1 MIWQIYKV
9 FFTYHFTRSLS
20 FVAAAKFSLFTF
32 HFSLK
37 IANFANSFAKL
48 QCTRQFKEKQ
58 AFLLHCS
65 RFFVTL
71 ASPKLLHLGKAQ
83 INLAFHSTFRN
94 FANKNKTFYNTTML
108 QIRCKNN
115 NMTKSFPEGTSLLDV
130 YQEFADD
137 IKLPYPVVSAKVN
150 NASQGL
156 KFRLYQNR
164 DVEFLDAR
172 EGSGHRVYVRS
183 LCFVL
188 YKATQDLFPGSKL
201 FIEHT
206 ISRGYYCN
214 FKKKGYEPM
223 VEGDVEKIRE
233 RMQEII
239 NLDMPFRRNEATT
252 EEALRVFAERGLTDK
267 VKLLE
272 SSGQIYSDYYMLGD
286 TADYYYGPLV
296 PSAGYLTVWGLETY
310 HDGMLLRV
318 PDWNNPTQLAEKVDM
333 PKTYEMF
340 AEKTKWDI
348 IMRLSNAGDVNKA
361 ILKGHASELIQVSEA
376 LQEKKIVQIA
386 EEIDRRFHDE
396 ENPVRMV
403 LITGPSSSGK
413 TTFCKR
419 LSVQLLACGLR
430 PLSFSTDDYFVN
442 RLDTPKLPNG
452 DYDFDNI
459 ETVEYH
465 LLEDHLLRLMKG
477 ERVEIPE
484 YNFVTGKRE
493 WNGKK
498 LKLAG
503 DTVLIIEGIHALN
516 PLLTKKIPD
525 SLKYKIYISAL
536 TSISLDDHNWIPVRD
551 NRLLRRIIR
560 DYNKGAYTAQQTIAQ
575 WKNVCEAEDQ
585 WIFPFQET
593 ADAMFNSALN
603 IEFAVLRTHAEIIL
617 ASVPK
622 NCDEYAEAHRL
633 LKFLRYFIP
642 ISDKEI
648 PPTSIMR
655 EFVGGSSFKYPR

>member
-1 MIWQIYKV
+1 MG
-9 FFTYHFTRSLS
+9 TPPT
-20 FVAAAKFSLFTF
+20 
-32 HFSLK
+32 
-37 IANFANSFAKL
+37 
-48 QCTRQFKEKQ
+48 KEKI
-58 AFLLHCS
+58 
-65 RFFVTL
+65 T
-71 ASPKLLHLGKAQ
+71 P
-83 INLAFHSTFRN
+83 T
-94 FANKNKTFYNTTML
+94 YML

-115 NMTKSFPEGTSLLDV
+115 NKTKSFPEGTSLLDV
-130 YQEFADD
+130 YHEFADE
-137 IKLPYPVVSAKVN
+137 LQMPYPVVSAKVN

-172 EGSGHRVYVRS
+172 QGSGHRVYVRS

-188 YKATQDLFPGSKL
+188 YKATSDVFPGSKL

-214 FKKKGYEPM
+214 FKKKGGEPLA
-223 VEGDVEKIRE
+223 EGDVELIHK
-233 RMQEII
+233 RMEEII
-239 NLDMPFRRNEATT
+239 ALDMPFRRSEATN
-252 EEALRVFAERGLTDK
+252 EEAIRVFAERGFTDK

-272 SSGQIYSDYYMLGD
+272 TSGQIYSDYYMLGD
-286 TADYYYGPLV
+286 TVDYYYGPLV
-296 PSAGYLTVWGLETY
+296 PSAGYLKVWDVEPY

-318 PDWNNPTQLAEKVDM
+318 PDWNNPLVLAEKVDM

-340 AEKTKWDI
+340 AEKTRWDI

-361 ILKGHASELIQVSEA
+361 IMKGHASELIQVSEA

-386 EEIDRRFHDE
+386 EEIDRRFRAE
-396 ENPVRMV
+396 ENPVRLV

-419 LSVQLLACGLR
+419 LCIQLLACGLR
-430 PLSFSTDDYFVN
+430 PYSISTDDYFVN
-442 RLDTPKLPNG
+442 RVDTPKLPNG

-459 ETVEYH
+459 EAVEYN
-465 LLEDHLLRLMKG
+465 LLEDHLTRLMKG
-477 ERVEIPE
+477 ERVEVPE

-493 WNGKK
+493 YNGKK
-498 LKLAG
+498 VKLSS
-503 DTVLIIEGIHALN
+503 DSVLIIEGIHALN
-516 PLLTKKIPD
+516 PLLTQNIAD
-525 SLKYKIYISAL
+525 SMKFKIYISAL

-560 DYNKGAYTAQQTIAQ
+560 DYNKGAFTAQQTISQ
-575 WKNVCEAEDQ
+575 WKNVCEAEDK

-617 ASVPK
+617 SSVPK
-622 NCDEYAEAHRL
+622 NCPEYSEAHRL
-633 LKFLRYFIP
+633 LKFIHYFIP
-642 ISDKEI
+642 VDDKEI

-655 EFVGGSSFKYPR
+655 EFVGGSSFKYR

>member
-1 MIWQIYKV
+1 
-9 FFTYHFTRSLS
+9 
-20 FVAAAKFSLFTF
+20 
-32 HFSLK
+32 
-37 IANFANSFAKL
+37 
-48 QCTRQFKEKQ
+48 
-58 AFLLHCS
+58 
-65 RFFVTL
+65 
-71 ASPKLLHLGKAQ
+71 
-83 INLAFHSTFRN
+83 
-94 FANKNKTFYNTTML
+94 ML

-115 NMTKSFPEGTSLLDV
+115 NVTKSFPEGTSLLDV
-130 YQEFADD
+130 YQEFADE
-137 IKLPYPVVSAKVN
+137 IKLPYPVISAKVN

-172 EGSGHRVYVRS
+172 AGSGHRVYVRS
-183 LCFVL
+183 LSFVL
-188 YKATQDLFPGSKL
+188 YKATQDVFPGSKL
-201 FIEHT
+201 FIEH
-206 ISRGYYCN
+206 SLCRGYYCN
-214 FKKKGYEPM
+214 FKKK
-223 VEGDVEKIRE
+223 EGNPLTDKDVELIRK
-233 RMQEII
+233 RMQEIVD
-239 NLDMPFRRNEATT
+239 LDMPFRRTEATN
-252 EEALRVFAERGLTDK
+252 EEAIRVFAERGFADK

-272 SSGQIYSDYYMLGD
+272 TSGHIYSDYYTLGD
-286 TADYYYGPLV
+286 TVDYYYGPLV
-296 PSAGYLTVWGLETY
+296 PSAGYLKVWDLERYEDGL
-310 HDGMLLRV
+310 LLRV
-318 PDWNNPTQLAEKVDM
+318 PDWNNPNQVAEKVDQ
-333 PKTYEMF
+333 PKTFEMF
-340 AEKTKWDI
+340 AEKTRWDI

-361 ILKGHASELIQVSEA
+361 IMRGHASELIQVSEA
-376 LQEKKIVQIA
+376 LQEKKIVKIA
-386 EEIDRRFHDE
+386 EEIERRFHQE
-396 ENPVRMV
+396 ENPVRLV

-430 PLSFSTDDYFVN
+430 PISFSTDDYFVN
-442 RLDTPKLPNG
+442 RVDTPKLPNG

-459 ETVEYH
+459 ETVEYS
-465 LLEDHLLRLMKG
+465 LLEDHLLKLMQG
-477 ERVEIPE
+477 EKVEIPE

-498 LKLAG
+498 LKLSN

-593 ADAMFNSALN
+593 ADVMFNSALN

-622 NCDEYAEAHRL
+622 NCPEYAEAHRL
-633 LKFLRYFIP
+633 MKFIHFFLP
-642 ISDKEI
+642 VSDKEI

-655 EFVGGSSFKYPR
+655 EFVGGSAFKY

>member
-1 MIWQIYKV
+1 MNYELCNRD
-9 FFTYHFTRSLS
+9 FL
-20 FVAAAKFSLFTF
+20 ALLAKNYELFRIF
-32 HFSLK
+32 ASK
-37 IANFANSFAKL
+37 I
-48 QCTRQFKEKQ
+48 
-58 AFLLHCS
+58 
-65 RFFVTL
+65 
-71 ASPKLLHLGKAQ
+71 P
-83 INLAFHSTFRN
+83 IP
-94 FANKNKTFYNTTML
+94 ML

-115 NMTKSFPEGTSLLDV
+115 NVTKSFPEGTSLLDV
-130 YQEFADD
+130 YQEFADE

-150 NASQGL
+150 NASEGL
-156 KFRLYQNR
+156 KFRLFQNR

-183 LCFVL
+183 LCFLL
-188 YKATQDLFPGSKL
+188 YKATQDIFPGSKL

-214 FKKKGYEPM
+214 FKKKNNEALA
-223 VEGDVEKIRE
+223 EGDVERISQ
-233 RMQEII
+233 RMMEIVG
-239 NLDMPFRRNEATT
+239 LDMPFRRNEATN
-252 EEALRVFAERGLTDK
+252 EEAIRVFAERGFADK

-272 SSGQIYSDYYMLGD
+272 TSGQIYSDYYTLGD

-296 PSAGYLTVWGLETY
+296 PSAGYLKVFGLEPY

-318 PDWNNPTQLAEKVDM
+318 PDWNDPTRLAEKVDM

-340 AEKTKWDI
+340 REKTRWDI

-376 LQEKKIVQIA
+376 LQEKRIVQIA
-386 EEIDRRFHDE
+386 EEIDRRFHAE
-396 ENPVRMV
+396 ENPIRLV

-442 RLDTPKLPNG
+442 RVDTPLLPNG

-459 ETVEYH
+459 ETVDYH
-465 LLEDHLLRLMKG
+465 LLEDHLTRLMNG

-484 YNFVTGKRE
+484 YNFSTGKRE

-516 PLLTKKIPD
+516 PLLTQKIDD

-536 TSISLDDHNWIPVRD
+536 TSVSLDDHNWIPTRD

-560 DYNKGAYTAQQTIAQ
+560 DYNKGAFTAQQTIAQ
-575 WKNVCEAEDQ
+575 WKNVCEAEDK
-585 WIFPFQET
+585 WIFPYQER

-617 ASVPK
+617 SSVPR
-622 NCDEYAEAHRL
+622 NCPEYSEAHRL
-633 LKFLRYFIP
+633 LKFIHYFLP
-642 ISDKEI
+642 VSDKEI

-655 EFVGGSSFKYPR
+655 EFVGGSSFKY

>member
-1 MIWQIYKV
+1 
-9 FFTYHFTRSLS
+9 
-20 FVAAAKFSLFTF
+20 
-32 HFSLK
+32 
-37 IANFANSFAKL
+37 
-48 QCTRQFKEKQ
+48 
-58 AFLLHCS
+58 
-65 RFFVTL
+65 
-71 ASPKLLHLGKAQ
+71 
-83 INLAFHSTFRN
+83 
-94 FANKNKTFYNTTML
+94 ML

-115 NMTKSFPEGTSLLDV
+115 NVTKSFPEGTSLLDI

-156 KFRLYQNR
+156 KFRVFQNR

-172 EGSGHRVYVRS
+172 QGSGHRVYVRS
-183 LCFVL
+183 LCFLL
-188 YKATQDLFPGSKL
+188 YKATQDIFPGSKL

-214 FKKKGYEPM
+214 FKKKNNEPLT
-223 VEGDVEKIRE
+223 GNDVTLLCN
-233 RMQEII
+233 RMQEIV
-239 NLDMPFRRNEATT
+239 NLDMPFRRTEATN
-252 EEALRVFAERGLTDK
+252 EEAIRVFAERGFADK

-272 SSGQIYSDYYMLGD
+272 TSGQIYSDYYTLGD

-296 PSAGYLTVWGLETY
+296 PSAGYLKVFGLEPY

-318 PDWNNPTQLAEKVDM
+318 PDWNDPTRLAEKVDM

-340 AEKTKWDI
+340 AEKTRWDI

-386 EEIDRRFHDE
+386 EDIERRFHAE
-396 ENPVRMV
+396 ENPIRLV

-419 LSVQLLACGLR
+419 LSIQLLACGLR

-442 RLDTPKLPNG
+442 RVDTPKLPNG

-459 ETVEYH
+459 EAVDYH
-465 LLEDHLLRLMKG
+465 LLEDHLTRLMKG

-484 YNFVTGKRE
+484 YNFSTGKRE

-516 PLLTKKIPD
+516 PLLTQQID
-525 SLKYKIYISAL
+525 NALKYKIYISAL
-536 TSISLDDHNWIPVRD
+536 TSISLDDHNWIPVHD

-560 DYNKGAYTAQQTIAQ
+560 DYNKGAFTAQETIAQ
-575 WKNVCEAEDQ
+575 WKNVCEAEDK
-585 WIFPFQET
+585 WIFPYQET

-617 ASVPK
+617 SSVPK
-622 NCDEYAEAHRL
+622 NCPEYSEAHRL
-633 LKFLRYFIP
+633 LKFIHYFLP
-642 ISDKEI
+642 VSDKEI

-655 EFVGGSSFKYPR
+655 EFLGGSSFKY

>member
-1 MIWQIYKV
+1 
-9 FFTYHFTRSLS
+9 
-20 FVAAAKFSLFTF
+20 
-32 HFSLK
+32 
-37 IANFANSFAKL
+37 
-48 QCTRQFKEKQ
+48 
-58 AFLLHCS
+58 
-65 RFFVTL
+65 
-71 ASPKLLHLGKAQ
+71 
-83 INLAFHSTFRN
+83 
-94 FANKNKTFYNTTML
+94 ML

-115 NMTKSFPEGTSLLDV
+115 NVTKSFPEGTSLLDV
-130 YQEFADD
+130 YQEFAEE
-137 IKLPYPVVSAKVN
+137 IKLPFPVVSAKVN

-172 EGSGHRVYVRS
+172 GGSGHRVYVRS
-183 LCFVL
+183 LSFVL

-201 FIEHT
+201 FIEH
-206 ISRGYYCN
+206 SLCRGYYCN
-214 FKKKGYEPM
+214 FKKRNNEPLTD
-223 VEGDVEKIRE
+223 EDAEHIRE

-239 NLDMPFRRNEATT
+239 SLDMPFRRTEATN
-252 EEALRVFAERGLTDK
+252 EEAIRVFAERGFTDK

-272 SSGQIYSDYYMLGD
+272 TCGQVYSDYYTLGD
-286 TADYYYGPLV
+286 TVDYYYGPLV
-296 PSAGYLTVWGLETY
+296 PSAGYLQVWGLERY
-310 HDGMLLRV
+310 EQGLLLRV
-318 PDWNNPTQLAEKVDM
+318 PDWNDPSKLAEKVPQ
-333 PKTYEMF
+333 PKTFEMF
-340 AEKTKWDI
+340 AEKTHWDI

-361 ILKGHASELIQVSEA
+361 IMRGHASELIQVSEA

-386 EEIDRRFHDE
+386 EEIDRRFHRE
-396 ENPVRMV
+396 EDPVRIV

-430 PLSFSTDDYFVN
+430 PISFSTDDYFVN
-442 RLDTPKLPNG
+442 RVDTPKLPNG

-459 ETVEYH
+459 ETVEYA

-477 ERVEIPE
+477 ERVEVPE

-493 WNGKK
+493 YNGKK

-516 PLLTKKIPD
+516 PLLTQKIAD
-525 SLKYKIYISAL
+525 SMKYKIYISAL
-536 TSISLDDHNWIPVRD
+536 TSISLDDHNWIPTRD

-575 WKNVCEAEDQ
+575 WKNVLAAEDQ

-593 ADAMFNSALN
+593 ADVMFNSALN

-617 ASVPK
+617 TSVPK
-622 NCDEYAEAHRL
+622 NCPEYSEAHRL
-633 LKFLRYFIP
+633 LKFIRYFIP

-655 EFVGGSSFKYPR
+655 EFVGGSSFKYAD

>member
-1 MIWQIYKV
+1 
-9 FFTYHFTRSLS
+9 
-20 FVAAAKFSLFTF
+20 
-32 HFSLK
+32 
-37 IANFANSFAKL
+37 
-48 QCTRQFKEKQ
+48 
-58 AFLLHCS
+58 
-65 RFFVTL
+65 
-71 ASPKLLHLGKAQ
+71 
-83 INLAFHSTFRN
+83 
-94 FANKNKTFYNTTML
+94 ML

-137 IKLPYPVVSAKVN
+137 IRLPYPVVSAKVN
-150 NASQGL
+150 NASEGL

-188 YKATQDLFPGSKL
+188 YKATQDVFPGSKL

-214 FKKKGYEPM
+214 FKKKNMEPLAD
-223 VEGDVEKIRE
+223 GDVERIAA
-233 RMQEII
+233 RMSEII
-239 NLDMPFRRNEATT
+239 GLDMPFRRNEATN
-252 EEALRVFAERGLTDK
+252 EEAIRVFSERGFADK

-272 SSGQIYSDYYMLGD
+272 TSGQIYSDYYTLGD

-296 PSAGYLTVWGLETY
+296 PSAGYLTVWALEPY

-318 PDWNNPTQLAEKVDM
+318 PDWNDPTRLAEKVDM

-340 AEKTKWDI
+340 AEKTRWDI
-348 IMRLSNAGDVNKA
+348 IMRLSNAGDVNRA
-361 ILKGHASELIQVSEA
+361 IQKGYASELIQVSEA

-386 EEIDRRFHDE
+386 EEIDRRFHAE
-396 ENPVRMV
+396 ENPIKLV

-419 LSVQLLACGLR
+419 LSIQLLACGLR
-430 PLSFSTDDYFVN
+430 PMSFSTDDYFVN
-442 RLDTPKLPNG
+442 RVDTPKLPNG

-459 ETVEYH
+459 EAVDYQ
-465 LLEDHLLRLMKG
+465 LLEDHLTRLMKG

-484 YNFVTGKRE
+484 YNFATGLRE

-498 LKLAG
+498 LKLSN

-516 PLLTKKIPD
+516 PLLTKKIDD
-525 SLKYKIYISAL
+525 SLKYRIYISAL
-536 TSISLDDHNWIPVRD
+536 TSVSLDDHNWIPTRD

-560 DYNKGAYTAQQTIAQ
+560 DYNKGAFTAQQTIAQ
-575 WKNVCEAEDQ
+575 WKNVLEAEDK
-585 WIFPFQET
+585 WIFPYQET
-593 ADAMFNSALN
+593 ADVMFNSALN

-617 ASVPK
+617 ASVPR
-622 NCDEYAEAHRL
+622 NCPEYAEAHRL
-633 LKFLRYFIP
+633 LKFIHYFIP
-642 ISDKEI
+642 VSDKEI

-655 EFVGGSSFKYPR
+655 EFVGGSSFKY

>member
-1 MIWQIYKV
+1 
-9 FFTYHFTRSLS
+9 
-20 FVAAAKFSLFTF
+20 
-32 HFSLK
+32 
-37 IANFANSFAKL
+37 
-48 QCTRQFKEKQ
+48 
-58 AFLLHCS
+58 
-65 RFFVTL
+65 
-71 ASPKLLHLGKAQ
+71 
-83 INLAFHSTFRN
+83 
-94 FANKNKTFYNTTML
+94 ML

-115 NMTKSFPEGTSLLDV
+115 NVTKSFPEGSSLLDI

-156 KFRLYQNR
+156 KFRVFQNR

-172 EGSGHRVYVRS
+172 QGSGHRVYVRS
-183 LCFVL
+183 LCFLL
-188 YKATQDLFPGSKL
+188 YKATQDIFPGSKL

-214 FKKKGYEPM
+214 FKKKGNEPLT
-223 VEGDVEKIRE
+223 ENDVTLLCN
-233 RMQEII
+233 RMQEIV
-239 NLDMPFRRNEATT
+239 NLDMPFRRTEATN
-252 EEALRVFAERGLTDK
+252 EEAIRVFAERGFSDK

-272 SSGQIYSDYYMLGD
+272 TSGQIYSDYYTLGD

-296 PSAGYLTVWGLETY
+296 PSAGYLKVFGLEPY

-318 PDWNNPTQLAEKVDM
+318 PDWNDPTRLAEKVDM

-340 AEKTKWDI
+340 AEKTRWDI

-386 EEIDRRFHDE
+386 EDIERRFHAE
-396 ENPVRMV
+396 ENPIRLV

-419 LSVQLLACGLR
+419 LSIQLLACGLR

-442 RLDTPKLPNG
+442 RVDTPKLPNG

-459 ETVEYH
+459 EAVDYH
-465 LLEDHLLRLMKG
+465 LLEDHLTRLMKG

-484 YNFVTGKRE
+484 YNFSTGKRE

-516 PLLTKKIPD
+516 PLLTQKID
-525 SLKYKIYISAL
+525 NALKYKIYISAL
-536 TSISLDDHNWIPVRD
+536 TSISLDDHNWIPVHD

-560 DYNKGAYTAQQTIAQ
+560 DHNKGAFTAQETIAQ
-575 WKNVCEAEDQ
+575 WKNVCEAEDK
-585 WIFPFQET
+585 WIFPYQET
-593 ADAMFNSALN
+593 ADVMFNSALN

-617 ASVPK
+617 SSVPK
-622 NCDEYAEAHRL
+622 NCPEYSEAHRL
-633 LKFLRYFIP
+633 LKFIHFFLP
-642 ISDKEI
+642 VSDKEI

-655 EFVGGSSFKYPR
+655 EFLGGSSFKY

>member
-1 MIWQIYKV
+1 
-9 FFTYHFTRSLS
+9 
-20 FVAAAKFSLFTF
+20 
-32 HFSLK
+32 
-37 IANFANSFAKL
+37 
-48 QCTRQFKEKQ
+48 
-58 AFLLHCS
+58 
-65 RFFVTL
+65 
-71 ASPKLLHLGKAQ
+71 
-83 INLAFHSTFRN
+83 
-94 FANKNKTFYNTTML
+94 ML

-115 NMTKSFPEGTSLLDV
+115 NVTKSFPEGTSLLDV
-130 YQEFADD
+130 YQEFAEE
-137 IKLPYPVVSAKVN
+137 INLPYPVVSAKVN

-156 KFRLYQNR
+156 KFRLFQNR
-164 DVEFLDAR
+164 DVEFMDAR

-183 LCFVL
+183 LCFLL
-188 YKATQDLFPGSKL
+188 YKATQDVFPGSKL

-214 FKKKGYEPM
+214 FKKKNNEAL
-223 VEGDVEKIRE
+223 VDGDVEQICE
-233 RMQEII
+233 RMNEIV
-239 NLDMPFRRNEATT
+239 NMDMPFRRTEATN
-252 EEALRVFAERGLTDK
+252 EEAIRVFAERGFADK

-272 SSGQIYSDYYMLGD
+272 TSGQIYSDYYTLGD

-296 PSAGYLTVWGLETY
+296 PSAGYLKVFGLEPY

-318 PDWNNPTQLAEKVDM
+318 PDWNNPTILAEKVDM

-340 AEKTKWDI
+340 REKTRWDI

-386 EEIDRRFHDE
+386 EEIDRRFHSE
-396 ENPVRMV
+396 ENPIKLV

-419 LSVQLLACGLR
+419 LSIQLLACGLR

-442 RLDTPKLPNG
+442 RVDTPKLPNG

-459 ETVEYH
+459 EAVDYA
-465 LLEDHLLRLMKG
+465 LLEDHLTRLMQG
-477 ERVEIPE
+477 ERVEVPE
-484 YNFVTGKRE
+484 YNFATGKRE

-516 PLLTKKIPD
+516 PLLTQKIDD

-560 DYNKGAYTAQQTIAQ
+560 DYNKGAFTAQETIAQ
-575 WKNVCEAEDQ
+575 WKNVCEAEDK
-585 WIFPFQET
+585 WIFPYQET

-617 ASVPK
+617 SSVPK
-622 NCDEYAEAHRL
+622 NCDEYSEAHRL
-633 LKFLRYFIP
+633 LKFIHYFLP
-642 ISDKEI
+642 VSDKEI
-648 PPTSIMR
+648 SPTSIMR
-655 EFVGGSSFKYPR
+655 EFLGGSSFKY

>member
-1 MIWQIYKV
+1 
-9 FFTYHFTRSLS
+9 
-20 FVAAAKFSLFTF
+20 
-32 HFSLK
+32 
-37 IANFANSFAKL
+37 
-48 QCTRQFKEKQ
+48 
-58 AFLLHCS
+58 
-65 RFFVTL
+65 
-71 ASPKLLHLGKAQ
+71 
-83 INLAFHSTFRN
+83 
-94 FANKNKTFYNTTML
+94 ML

-115 NMTKSFPEGTSLLDV
+115 NKTKSFPEGTSLLDV
-130 YQEFADD
+130 YHEFADE
-137 IKLPYPVVSAKVN
+137 LQMPYPVVSAKVN

-172 EGSGHRVYVRS
+172 QGSGHRVYVRS

-188 YKATQDLFPGSKL
+188 YKATSDVFPGSKL

-214 FKKKGYEPM
+214 FKKKGGEPLA
-223 VEGDVEKIRE
+223 EGDVELIHK
-233 RMQEII
+233 RMEEII
-239 NLDMPFRRNEATT
+239 ALDMPFRRNEATN
-252 EEALRVFAERGLTDK
+252 EEAIRVFAERGFTDK

-272 SSGQIYSDYYMLGD
+272 TSGQIYSDYYMLGD
-286 TADYYYGPLV
+286 TVDYYYGPLV
-296 PSAGYLTVWGLETY
+296 PSAGYLKVWDVEPY

-318 PDWNNPTQLAEKVDM
+318 PDWNNPLVLAEKVDM

-340 AEKTKWDI
+340 AEKTRWDI

-361 ILKGHASELIQVSEA
+361 IKKGHASELIQVSEA

-386 EEIDRRFHDE
+386 EEIDRRFRAE
-396 ENPVRMV
+396 ENPVRLV

-419 LSVQLLACGLR
+419 LCIQLLACGLR
-430 PLSFSTDDYFVN
+430 PYSISTDDYFVN
-442 RLDTPKLPNG
+442 RVDTPKLPNG

-459 ETVEYH
+459 EAVEYH
-465 LLEDHLLRLMKG
+465 LLEDHLTRLMKG
-477 ERVEIPE
+477 ERVEVPE

-493 WNGKK
+493 YNGKK
-498 LKLAG
+498 VKLSS
-503 DTVLIIEGIHALN
+503 DSVLIIEGIHALN
-516 PLLTKKIPD
+516 PLLTQKIAD
-525 SLKYKIYISAL
+525 SMKFKIYISAL
-536 TSISLDDHNWIPVRD
+536 TSISLDDHNWIPTQD

-560 DYNKGAYTAQQTIAQ
+560 DYNKGAFSARETISQ
-575 WKNVCEAEDQ
+575 WKSVCEAEDQ

-593 ADAMFNSALN
+593 ADVMFNSALN
-603 IEFAVLRTHAEIIL
+603 IEFAVLRTHAEVIL

-622 NCDEYAEAHRL
+622 NCPEYAEAHRL
-633 LKFLRYFIP
+633 LRFLHYFIP

-655 EFVGGSSFKYPR
+655 EFVGGSSFKY

>member
-1 MIWQIYKV
+1 
-9 FFTYHFTRSLS
+9 
-20 FVAAAKFSLFTF
+20 
-32 HFSLK
+32 
-37 IANFANSFAKL
+37 
-48 QCTRQFKEKQ
+48 
-58 AFLLHCS
+58 
-65 RFFVTL
+65 
-71 ASPKLLHLGKAQ
+71 
-83 INLAFHSTFRN
+83 
-94 FANKNKTFYNTTML
+94 ML

-115 NMTKSFPEGTSLLDV
+115 NVSKSFPEGCSLLDV
-130 YQEFADD
+130 YQEFADE
-137 IKLPYPVVSAKVN
+137 IQMPYPVVSAKVN

-156 KFRLYQNR
+156 KFRLFQNR
-164 DVEFLDAR
+164 DVEFVDAR

-188 YKATQDLFPGSKL
+188 YKATQDVFPGSKL

-214 FKKKGYEPM
+214 FKKKNNEPLAD
-223 VEGDVEKIRE
+223 GDVEQIST
-233 RMQEII
+233 RMQEIV

-252 EEALRVFAERGLTDK
+252 EEAIRVFAERGFQDK

-272 SSGQIYSDYYMLGD
+272 TCGQIYSDYYTLGD
-286 TADYYYGPLV
+286 TADFYYGPLV
-296 PSAGYLTVWGLETY
+296 PSAGYLTVWALEPY

-318 PDWNNPTQLAEKVDM
+318 PDWYNPTVLAEKVDM
-333 PKTYEMF
+333 PKTYDMF
-340 AEKTKWDI
+340 AEKTRWDI

-386 EEIDRRFHDE
+386 EEIERRSNREDH
-396 ENPVRMV
+396 PVRLI

-419 LSVQLLACGLR
+419 LSIQLLACGLR

-442 RLDTPKLPNG
+442 RVDTPKLPNG

-459 ETVEYH
+459 EAVEYS

-477 ERVEIPE
+477 ERVEVPE

-498 LKLAG
+498 LKLTN
-503 DTVLIIEGIHALN
+503 DSVLIIEGIHALN
-516 PLLTKKIPD
+516 PLLTRKIPD
-525 SLKYKIYISAL
+525 YMKFKIYISAL

-560 DYNKGAYTAQQTIAQ
+560 DYNKGAYTAQETISQ
-575 WKNVCEAEDQ
+575 WKNVCAAEDK
-585 WIFPFQET
+585 WIFPFQES

-617 ASVPK
+617 TSVPK
-622 NCDEYAEAHRL
+622 NCPEYAEAHRL
-633 LKFLRYFIP
+633 LKFIHYFIP

-655 EFVGGSSFKYPR
+655 EFLGGSSFKY

>member
-1 MIWQIYKV
+1 
-9 FFTYHFTRSLS
+9 
-20 FVAAAKFSLFTF
+20 
-32 HFSLK
+32 
-37 IANFANSFAKL
+37 
-48 QCTRQFKEKQ
+48 
-58 AFLLHCS
+58 
-65 RFFVTL
+65 
-71 ASPKLLHLGKAQ
+71 
-83 INLAFHSTFRN
+83 
-94 FANKNKTFYNTTML
+94 ML

-115 NMTKSFPEGTSLLDV
+115 NTTKSFPEGTSLLDV
-130 YQEFADD
+130 YQEFADE

-150 NASQGL
+150 NASEGL

-172 EGSGHRVYVRS
+172 EGSGHRAYVRS

-188 YKATQDLFPGSKL
+188 YKATQDVFPGSKL

-214 FKKKGYEPM
+214 FKKKNMEPLA
-223 VEGDVEKIRE
+223 EGDVERIAE
-233 RMQEII
+233 RMREIVG
-239 NLDMPFRRNEATT
+239 LDMPFRRNEATN
-252 EEALRVFAERGLTDK
+252 EEAIRVFSERGFTDK

-272 SSGQIYSDYYMLGD
+272 TSGQIYSDYYTLGD

-296 PSAGYLTVWGLETY
+296 PSAGYLKVFGLEPY

-318 PDWNNPTQLAEKVDM
+318 PDWNDPNRLAEKVDM

-340 AEKTKWDI
+340 AEKTRWDI
-348 IMRLSNAGDVNKA
+348 IMRLSNAGDVNRA
-361 ILKGHASELIQVSEA
+361 IQKGHASELIQVSEA

-386 EEIDRRFHDE
+386 EEIDRRFHAE
-396 ENPVRMV
+396 ENPIRLV

-419 LSVQLLACGLR
+419 LSIQLLACGLR
-430 PLSFSTDDYFVN
+430 PMSFSTDDYFVN
-442 RLDTPKLPNG
+442 RVDTPKLPNG

-459 ETVEYH
+459 EAVDYQ
-465 LLEDHLLRLMKG
+465 LLEDHLTRLMKG

-484 YNFVTGKRE
+484 YNFATGKRE

-498 LKLAG
+498 LKLSN

-516 PLLTKKIPD
+516 PLLTKKIED

-536 TSISLDDHNWIPVRD
+536 TSISLDDHNWIPTRD

-560 DYNKGAYTAQQTIAQ
+560 DYNKGAFTAQETIAQ
-575 WKNVCEAEDQ
+575 WKNVCEAEDK

-617 ASVPK
+617 SSVQR
-622 NCDEYAEAHRL
+622 NCPEYSEAHRL
-633 LKFLRYFIP
+633 LKFIHYFLP
-642 ISDKEI
+642 VSDKEI

-655 EFVGGSSFKYPR
+655 EFLGGSSFKY

>member
-1 MIWQIYKV
+1 MNYELCNRD
-9 FFTYHFTRSLS
+9 FL
-20 FVAAAKFSLFTF
+20 ALLAKNYELFRIF
-32 HFSLK
+32 ASK
-37 IANFANSFAKL
+37 I
-48 QCTRQFKEKQ
+48 
-58 AFLLHCS
+58 
-65 RFFVTL
+65 
-71 ASPKLLHLGKAQ
+71 P
-83 INLAFHSTFRN
+83 IP
-94 FANKNKTFYNTTML
+94 ML

-115 NMTKSFPEGTSLLDV
+115 NVTKSFPEGTSLLDV
-130 YQEFADD
+130 YQEFADE

-150 NASQGL
+150 NASEGL
-156 KFRLYQNR
+156 KFRLFQNR

-183 LCFVL
+183 LCFLL
-188 YKATQDLFPGSKL
+188 YKATQDIFPGSKL

-214 FKKKGYEPM
+214 FKKKNNEALA
-223 VEGDVEKIRE
+223 EGDVERISQ
-233 RMQEII
+233 RMMEIVG
-239 NLDMPFRRNEATT
+239 LDMPFRRNEATN
-252 EEALRVFAERGLTDK
+252 EEAIRVFAERGFYDK

-272 SSGQIYSDYYMLGD
+272 TSGQIYSDYYTLGD

-296 PSAGYLTVWGLETY
+296 PSAGYLKVFGLEPY

-318 PDWNNPTQLAEKVDM
+318 PDWNDPTRLAEKVDM

-340 AEKTKWDI
+340 REKTRWDI

-376 LQEKKIVQIA
+376 LQEKRIVQIA
-386 EEIDRRFHDE
+386 EEIDRRYHAE
-396 ENPVRMV
+396 ENPIRLV

-442 RLDTPKLPNG
+442 RVDTPLLPNG

-459 ETVEYH
+459 ETVDYR
-465 LLEDHLLRLMKG
+465 LMEDHLTRLMNG

-484 YNFVTGKRE
+484 YNFSTGKRE

-516 PLLTKKIPD
+516 PLLTQKIDD

-536 TSISLDDHNWIPVRD
+536 TSVSLDDHNWIPTRD

-560 DYNKGAYTAQQTIAQ
+560 DYNKGAFTAQQTIAQ
-575 WKNVCEAEDQ
+575 WKNVCEAEDK
-585 WIFPFQET
+585 WIFPYQER

-617 ASVPK
+617 SSVPR
-622 NCDEYAEAHRL
+622 NCPEYSEAHRL
-633 LKFLRYFIP
+633 LKFIHYFLP
-642 ISDKEI
+642 VSDKEI

-655 EFVGGSSFKYPR
+655 EFVGGSSFKY